1 MGRGG
6 VFKLG
11 KDDGLKG
18 GTGNLQRGKTIGTK
32 ETDRNYLKE
41 RRREEVDMIKGRKD
55 GRNHK
60 SEEGCRRGE
69 ADYVSRNQH
78 RLQFLA

>member
-1 MGRGG
+1 MGRGRGG

-11 KDDGLKG
+11 RDDGLKG
-18 GTGNLQRGKTIGTK
+18 DTGNLQRGKTIG
-32 ETDRNYLKE
+32 LKE
-41 RRREEVDMIKGRKD
+41 RRREEFDMIEGSKEE
-55 GRNHK
+55 

-78 RLQFLA
+78 GLQFLA